1 MNFKKTL
8 VLILL
13 LLGGV
18 VLGTM
23 LTSVCASVPWLS
35 FLTAGQT
42 VGVGVPNP
50 ITIDI
55 GIATVSF
62 GFSVSVN
69 IIKILSILGCLWLY
83 KIFSKGL

>member
-8 VLILL
+8 VFILL

-18 VLGTM
+18 VLGAL
-23 LTSVCASVPWLS
+23 LTTVCAAVPWLS
-35 FLTAGQT
+35 FLTVGQT
-42 VGVGVPNP
+42 IGVGSLNP

-55 GIATVSF
+55 GIAAVSF
-62 GFSVSVN
+62 GFSIDVN
-69 IIKILSILGCLWLY
+69 IIKILSILLCLWLY